1 MPARAKFTQASVRRA
16 IAAAHRSELR
26 VVGVRSD
33 GTVIVDDGDKPHP
46 LVPTPAHN
54 GQASV
59 ASRWE
64 DVEA

>member
-1 MPARAKFTQASVRRA
+1 
-16 IAAAHRSELR
+16 
-26 VVGVRSD
+26 VGVRSD